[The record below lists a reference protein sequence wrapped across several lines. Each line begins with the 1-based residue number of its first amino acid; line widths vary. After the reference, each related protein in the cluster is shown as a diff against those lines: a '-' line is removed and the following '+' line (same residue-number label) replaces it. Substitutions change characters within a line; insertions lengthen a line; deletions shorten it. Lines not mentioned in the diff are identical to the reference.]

1 MYIDPRTKLKAQEMD
16 KIKEY
21 EKKKKKEPSCIFFSL
36 LTGLPTLILDF
47 LQIHLYRA

>member
-21 EKKKKKEPSCIFFSL
+21 EKKKKEGAL
-36 LTGLPTLILDF
+36 M
-47 LQIHLYRA
+47 HLF